1 MKYIITLFAVAMLC
15 ATFAVSAGA
24 GNGGQS
30 GITNTTI
37 IEGSTITTG
46 KGGKTQ
52 IGVVTNE
59 GGAQDG
65 VRNETT
71 ISDSQITVQ
80 RGETAGA
87 AEEMETE
94 ELEAVE
100 NADIEVNEDGLSI
113 GSIRNN
119 GGEQKNVT
127 RSTTLSNV
135 TIINKD
141 GKTTVYRKKGAK
153 GQEEGTKP

>member
-1 MKYIITLFAVAMLC
+1 MQRIITLFAVAMLC
-15 ATFAVSAGA
+15 ATPAFSAGA
-24 GNGGQS
+24 GKGGQS

-46 KGGKTQ
+46 GDGRTE
-52 IGVVTNE
+52 IGVVAND
-59 GGAQDG
+59 GGYQTG

-71 ISDSQITVQ
+71 ISNSRITA
-80 RGETAGA
+80 RKGEA
-87 AEEMETE
+87 AEEME
-94 ELEAVE
+94 ELEVVE

-119 GGEQKNVT
+119 GGEQKNIT
-127 RSTTLSNV
+127 RSTTLNNV

-141 GKTTVYRKKGAK
+141 GKTTVYRNKGAK
-153 GQEEGTKP
+153 GQETDNKP

>member
-71 ISDSQITVQ
+71 ISDSQIGAEQ
-80 RGETAGA
+80 GET